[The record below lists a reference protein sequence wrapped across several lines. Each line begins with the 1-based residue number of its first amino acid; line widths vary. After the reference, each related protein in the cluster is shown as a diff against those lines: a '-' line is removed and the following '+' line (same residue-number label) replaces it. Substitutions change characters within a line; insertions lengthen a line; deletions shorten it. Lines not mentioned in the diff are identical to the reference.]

1 MYNYVVYLIFLERK
15 RKNLVCYIDKNQEE
29 SPEKMEKG

>member
-1 MYNYVVYLIFLERK
+1 MWFTLFFWKEK
-15 RKNLVCYIDKNQEE
+15 GKNLVCYIDKNQEE